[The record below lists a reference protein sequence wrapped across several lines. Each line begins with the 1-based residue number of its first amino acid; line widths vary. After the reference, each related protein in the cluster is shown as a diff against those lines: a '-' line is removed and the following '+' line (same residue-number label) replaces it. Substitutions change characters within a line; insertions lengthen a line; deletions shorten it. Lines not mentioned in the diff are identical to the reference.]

1 MDRRRFVQGLGACG
15 ALACSN
21 QTDVANAQGAT
32 DSDWPR
38 RAVKIIVPFPP
49 GGTADSMPRIVS
61 EGLRTIWK
69 QPIVIENR
77 AGAGGNIGAEA
88 VSVAPAD
95 GYTLLGSPPPPIAI
109 NENLYPRLSFD
120 PNRFKPVAILST
132 HPNIVAVSKKL
143 GVKNIKELISRA
155 KSEPGKISVANQ
167 GNGSTSHLT
176 AAMFETMAGVKF
188 NHVPYRGT
196 APAMNDLVAG
206 HVDLFFDNIS
216 SSLSQHRAGGILILA
231 VCSASRIRE
240 LPDIP
245 TVSEEGLGGF
255 SAIAWNAIMAPAGTP
270 DTIINKINRDVLTV
284 LKESGIR
291 RRIMDLAGEPVG
303 NSPSE
308 AGSFID
314 AERRL
319 WADVIKK
326 SNIKLE

>member
-1 MDRRRFVQGLGACG
+1 
-15 ALACSN
+15 
-21 QTDVANAQGAT
+21 
-32 DSDWPR
+32 
-38 RAVKIIVPFPP
+38 
-49 GGTADSMPRIVS
+49 MPRIVS

-120 PNRFKPVAILST
+120 PNKFKPVAIVST

-143 GVKNIKELISRA
+143 GVKNIEELISRA

-216 SSLSQHRAGGILILA
+216 SSLSQHRAGNILIIA

-240 LPDIP
+240 LPNVS
-245 TVSEEGLGGF
+245 TVSEEGIGGF

-270 DTIINKINRDVLTV
+270 DAIINKINRDISTV
-284 LKESGIR
+284 LKEPDIR

-308 AGSFID
+308 AESFIA

>member
-1 MDRRRFVQGLGACG
+1 
-15 ALACSN
+15 
-21 QTDVANAQGAT
+21 
-32 DSDWPR
+32 
-38 RAVKIIVPFPP
+38 
-49 GGTADSMPRIVS
+49 MPRIVS

-120 PNRFKPVAILST
+120 PNKFKPVAILST

-143 GVKNIKELISRA
+143 GVKNIEELISRA
-155 KSEPGKISVANQ
+155 KSEPGRISVANQ

-216 SSLSQHRAGGILILA
+216 SSLSQHRAGNILIIA

-240 LPDIP
+240 LPNVS
-245 TVSEEGLGGF
+245 TVSEEGIGGF

-270 DTIINKINRDVLTV
+270 DAIINKINRDISTV
-284 LKESGIR
+284 LKEPDIR

-308 AGSFID
+308 AESFIA

>member
-1 MDRRRFVQGLGACG
+1 
-15 ALACSN
+15 
-21 QTDVANAQGAT
+21 
-32 DSDWPR
+32 
-38 RAVKIIVPFPP
+38 
-49 GGTADSMPRIVS
+49 MPRIVS

-120 PNRFKPVAILST
+120 PNKFKPVAILST

-143 GVKNIKELISRA
+143 GVKNIEELISRA

-216 SSLSQHRAGGILILA
+216 SSLSQHRAGNILIIA

-240 LPDIP
+240 LPNVS
-245 TVSEEGLGGF
+245 TVSEEGIGGF

-270 DTIINKINRDVLTV
+270 DAIINKINRDISTV
-284 LKESGIR
+284 LKEPDIR

-308 AGSFID
+308 AESFIA

>member
-1 MDRRRFVQGLGACG
+1 
-15 ALACSN
+15 
-21 QTDVANAQGAT
+21 
-32 DSDWPR
+32 
-38 RAVKIIVPFPP
+38 
-49 GGTADSMPRIVS
+49 MPRIVS

-120 PNRFKPVAILST
+120 PNKFKPVAILST

-143 GVKNIKELISRA
+143 GVKDIEELISRA
-155 KSEPGKISVANQ
+155 KSEPGRISVANQ

-216 SSLSQHRAGGILILA
+216 SSLSQHRAGNILIIA

-240 LPDIP
+240 LPNVP
-245 TVSEEGLGGF
+245 TVSEEGIGGF

-270 DTIINKINRDVLTV
+270 DPIINKINRDISAV
-284 LKESGIR
+284 LKEPDIR

-308 AGSFID
+308 AESFIA

>member
-1 MDRRRFVQGLGACG
+1 MDRRHFVQGLGTCSF
-15 ALACSN
+15 LACTQQMNS
-21 QTDVANAQGAT
+21 AKAQGAV
-32 DSDWPR
+32 DPDWPR
-38 RAVKIIVPFPP
+38 QAVKIIVPFPP

-77 AGAGGNIGAEA
+77 PGAGGNIGAEA
-88 VSVAPAD
+88 VSIAPPD

-109 NENLYPRLSFD
+109 NQSLYPKLAFD
-120 PNRFKPVAILST
+120 PNRLKAVAILST

-143 GVKNIKELISRA
+143 GVGNIQELIARA
-155 KSEPGKISVANQ
+155 KKDPGKISVANQ

-176 AAMFETMAGVKF
+176 AAMFEALAGVKF

-206 HVDLFFDNIS
+206 HIDLFFDNIS
-216 SSLSQHRAGGILILA
+216 SSLAQHRAGAISIIA
-231 VCSASRIRE
+231 VCSTSRVRE

-245 TVSEEGLGGF
+245 TVSEEGISGF
-255 SAIAWNAIMAPAGTP
+255 SAIAWNAIMAPPGTP
-270 DTIINKINRDVLTV
+270 DAIVNKINADILTV
-284 LKESGIR
+284 LKDQDIR
-291 RRIMDLAGEPVG
+291 RRIIDLAGEPVG

-308 AGSFID
+308 AAGFI
-314 AERRL
+314 ASERLL
-319 WADVIKK
+319 WANIIKQ